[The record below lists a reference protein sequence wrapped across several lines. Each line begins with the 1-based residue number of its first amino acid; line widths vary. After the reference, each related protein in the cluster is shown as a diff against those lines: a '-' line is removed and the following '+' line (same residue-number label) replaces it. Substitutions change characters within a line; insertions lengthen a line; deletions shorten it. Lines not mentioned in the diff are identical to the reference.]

1 MTKEL
6 GGIIAI
12 LTTVLLMAMTDALIK
27 VFMGDVSLWQ
37 LFLFQNSLFTQGM
50 LQPPDF
56 VSIFRC
62 PLS

>member
-37 LFLFQNSLFTQGM
+37 LFLARSPFVLIM
-50 LQPPDF
+50 LVALAVILPGEK
-56 VSIFRC
+56 
-62 PLS
+62 LA